1 MVMPPCGTF
10 HYAGVVPDLQ
20 AGLELAQWT
29 LEDQSGAEVV
39 PQIESPTSWKFWK
52 RPARPAGGLDDLR
65 DNRLVGL
72 HPVVRISG
80 SELILQAAS
89 RHRAEVRSASVEL
102 DRTLLE
108 GLKAGDR
115 IELVRTGTADI
126 GVCILRAGELLWAVG
141 AVTTVPLGAMLR
153 MRRGPAVNRAL
164 DGWPRRDT
172 WVEASIEGQT
182 ARLHDGEELTL
193 GEYRVTLARA
203 FKDGIPGQYENAA
216 ISRGGGDFHE
226 AAVRA
231 ARILGKGNAGLTLTT
246 W

>member
-1 MVMPPCGTF
+1 MVMPLCGTF

-29 LEDQSGAEVV
+29 LEDQSGAEMV
-39 PQIESPTSWKFWK
+39 PQIESPISWKFWK
-52 RPARPAGGLDDLR
+52 RPARSAGGLDHLR

-72 HPVVRISG
+72 HPVVQISG
-80 SELILQAAS
+80 SELILQAA
-89 RHRAEVRSASVEL
+89 RRDRAEVRSASVEL

-108 GLKAGDR
+108 SLEAGDH

-141 AVTTVPLGAMLR
+141 AVTTVPLGPMLR
-153 MRRGPAVNRAL
+153 MQGGPAVNPAS
-164 DGWPRRDT
+164 DAWPRRDT

-182 ARLHDGEELTL
+182 SRLHDGEELTL
-193 GEYRVTLARA
+193 GDYRVTLLRA
-203 FKDGIPGQYENAA
+203 FKDGIPGEYENAA
-216 ISRGGGDFHE
+216 ISRGRGDLHE

-231 ARILGKGNAGLTLTT
+231 AGILGKCNAGLMLTS

>member
-1 MVMPPCGTF
+1 MSEL
-10 HYAGVVPDLQ
+10 AGVVVA
-20 AGLELAQWT
+20 AGRGSRMRGDKLWIELWGRPVWRWSLDALLAVPELARVA
-29 LEDQSGAEVV
+29 LVV
-39 PQIESPTSWKFWK
+39 PPGEVERFRAVMPQASTDRCLLVE
-52 RPARPAGGLDDLR
+52 GG
-65 DNRLVGL
+65 
-72 HPVVRISG
+72 
-80 SELILQAAS
+80 
-89 RHRAEVRSASVEL
+89 EVRSASVEL

-182 ARLHDGEELTL
+182 SRLHDGEELTL